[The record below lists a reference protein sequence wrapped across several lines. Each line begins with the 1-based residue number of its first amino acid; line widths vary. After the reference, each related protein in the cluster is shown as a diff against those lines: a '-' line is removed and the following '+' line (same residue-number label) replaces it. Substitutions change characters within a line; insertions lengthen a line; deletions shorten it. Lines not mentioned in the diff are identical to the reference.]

1 MVLQQYI
8 IRILFFF
15 HLKLSGRSVD
25 LNAVEGHVKSRVR
38 RTQDWA
44 AADLGHPGWRGQ
56 RRAVL

>member
-8 IRILFFF
+8 IRIIFFF

-44 AADLGHPGWRGQ
+44 AADLGHPG
-56 RRAVL
+56 